1 MHVVLA
7 LLLHFS
13 LVAESGAALRRA
25 GAQGGNNA
33 VELILVNA
41 GQPTATIFLERQ
53 PTKAAQFAAYEL
65 QWHVKQITGAEL
77 PIRKGFVRLPVG
89 HVAVFIGDTPRA
101 RKLGLAQD
109 QFASQEYA
117 IVFRPGELILVGRDA
132 DDRAE
137 VVYDMADLT
146 ACANWPGF
154 WEERGSLDATY
165 DFLEQFCGVRWFQPN
180 EYGTVLPKTETLVVR
195 GGNLRRRPYFEFR
208 DAIGATGDN
217 PERYDAYTALW
228 QEATDGY
235 KAWEAAAYPRLH
247 EAYPDPWRYAQAK
260 RAHSLLFL
268 LRMKNGGTPVR
279 CNHSLYGYYD
289 RFWNE
294 DSALFVE
301 RRPDMFAKGYEG
313 TPPQM
318 CYTSR
323 ALIEQLAQDARDYY
337 DGRKTGADL
346 GIFWR
351 PSLPNPFPVE
361 PMDNASFCKCEECQ
375 RWLAEA
381 PGDDTRFF
389 SNGLHSDYFF
399 NFVNEVQR
407 ELARTHPDK
416 GLVTLAY
423 MTHAAP
429 PRRVKLDP
437 RVAVQFCFACNRSP
451 GGRESYEHELSLLK
465 AWADEAAQ
473 SGRRLYLWLY
483 YTFPVEFAN
492 NGKYHCFP
500 GFFAHVIGQ
509 QFELFRRYGYRG
521 MFHCGYGQEVES
533 YVTFKLMDDPAQD
546 VDKLLDE
553 YFTGLYGAAGPAMRR
568 LYEEIERTYCNPANY
583 PKTQA
588 SGEEVAWGHLGT
600 EERMERFAKLLDEAK
615 AAARTEQEK
624 ARVRLFELGTW
635 AYMVAGRQKYLSR
648 RQSAIPSFV
657 APRVPDARGDP
668 ASVDWS
674 AAAILGDAWYERGT
688 ADPAPRALSARVC
701 HDGTYL
707 YLELIDPCDTGKLQA
722 SSTVFPCDDWEIFAA
737 AQRDLPYRQFA
748 VGPTGLAVAL
758 SHGEVN
764 WRMNV
769 PIEPPPVRVVSDTS
783 AADHWVSRL
792 SIPLSEIIPGGAAP
806 GGKFYM
812 NIIRV
817 ASGAISGTGGFGI
830 SALVPYTT
838 VHEVDR
844 LAEVSLAQ

>member
-1 MHVVLA
+1 MRAFLVLA
-7 LLLHFS
+7 VS
-13 LVAESGAALRRA
+13 LGSAVRVGAASPGA
-25 GAQGGNNA
+25 AAQGGRGS
-33 VELILVNA
+33 VELTLVRA
-41 GQPTATIFLERQ
+41 GTPTATIFLERY
-53 PTKAAQFAAYEL
+53 PTKSAQFAAYEL
-65 QWHVKQITGAEL
+65 QWHVRQISGAEL
-77 PIRKGFVRLPVG
+77 PIRRGFVPLPRG
-89 HVAVFIGDTPRA
+89 NVAIHIGDTARA
-101 RKLGLAQD
+101 RKLGLSQE
-109 QFASQEYA
+109 QFAPQEYA
-117 IVFRPGELILVGRDA
+117 VVFRPGEIILVGRDA
-132 DDRAE
+132 DDRGE
-137 VVYDMADLT
+137 VIYNMADLT

-154 WEERGSLDATY
+154 WEERGSLHATY
-165 DFLEQFCGVRWFQPN
+165 DFLERFCGVHWFQPN
-180 EYGTVLPKTETLVVR
+180 EYGMVLPKTETLVVR
-195 GGNLRRRPYFEFR
+195 GQDLRRRPHFEFR
-208 DAIGATGDN
+208 DAIGAWGDN

-228 QEATDGY
+228 QESTDGY
-235 KAWEAAAYPRLH
+235 KAWEAAAYPKLRQT
-247 EAYPDPWRYAQAK
+247 YPEPWRYAQAK
-260 RAHSLLFL
+260 RAHSMLFL

-294 DSALFVE
+294 SSSLFVE
-301 RRPDMFAKGYEG
+301 RRPEMFAQGYEG

-351 PSLPNPFPVE
+351 PTLPNPFPVE
-361 PMDNASFCKCEECQ
+361 PMDNASFCKCPECQ
-375 RWLAEA
+375 KWLQE
-381 PGDDTRFF
+381 PTGNDVRFF

-429 PRRVKLDP
+429 PTRLKLDP
-437 RVAVQFCFACNRSP
+437 RVDVQFCFACNRSP
-451 GGRESYEHELSLLK
+451 GGREAYEHELRLLK
-465 AWADEAAQ
+465 AWADEARQ

-509 QFELFRRYGYRG
+509 QFDLFRRYGYRG
-521 MFHCGYGQEVES
+521 MFHCGYGQEVEA
-533 YVTFKLMDDPAQD
+533 YVTFKLMDDPTKN
-546 VDKLLDE
+546 VDELLAD
-553 YFTGLYGAAGPAMRR
+553 YFNALYGAAGPAMRR
-568 LYEEIERTYCNPANY
+568 LYEEMERTYCDPANY
-583 PKTQA
+583 PKVAA
-588 SGEEVAWGHLGT
+588 SGEEIAWGYLGT
-600 EERMERFAKLLDEAK
+600 EQRMARFARLLDEAK
-615 AAARTEQEK
+615 AAAQTEQEK
-624 ARVRLFELGTW
+624 ARIHLFELGTW
-635 AYMVAGRQKYLSR
+635 AYMVAGREKYLSR
-648 RQSAIPSFV
+648 RQAAIPSFT
-657 APRVPDARGDP
+657 APRVANAGGDP
-668 ASVDWS
+668 SAVDWS
-674 AAAILGDAWYERGT
+674 VAAPLGDTWYERGT
-688 ADPAPRALSARVC
+688 ADPAPRRLAGRIC

-707 YLELIDPCDTGKLQA
+707 YLELTDPCDTSKLTA
-722 SSTVFPCDDWEIFAA
+722 SSTVFPCDDWEIFTA

-764 WRMNV
+764 WRTNV
-769 PIEPPPVRVVSDTS
+769 PIEPAPVRVVSDTL
-783 AADHWVSRL
+783 AADRWVSRL
-792 SIPLSEIIPGGAAP
+792 AIPLAEVIAGGVTT
-806 GGKFYM
+806 GGKLYM

-817 ASGAISGTGGFGI
+817 ASGAISGTGGLGI

-844 LAEVSLAQ
+844 LAEVRLAE

>member
-1 MHVVLA
+1 MHGFPTLA
-7 LLLHFS
+7 IYLIL
-13 LVAESGAALRRA
+13 AAAAGASSPGGA
-25 GAQGGNNA
+25 AQGGKQT
-33 VELILVNA
+33 VELSLVRA
-41 GQPTATIFLERQ
+41 GQPTAIIFLERE

-65 QWHVKQITGAEL
+65 QWHVKQMTGADL
-77 PIRKGFVRLPVG
+77 PIRRGLVRLPRG
-89 HVAVFIGDTPRA
+89 HVAIFIGDTLRA
-101 RKLGLAQD
+101 RKCGLSQD
-109 QFASQEYA
+109 QFAPQEYA
-117 IVFRPGELILVGRDA
+117 VVFRPGEIILVGRDA

-137 VVYDMADLT
+137 VVYNMADLT

-154 WEERGSLDATY
+154 WEECGSLHATY
-165 DFLEQFCGVRWFQPN
+165 DFLERFCGVRWFQPN
-180 EYGTVLPKTETLVVR
+180 EYGTVLPKVKTLVVR
-195 GGNLRRRPYFEFR
+195 GRNLRRRPHFEFR
-208 DAIGATGDN
+208 DAIGAMGDN

-228 QEATDGY
+228 QEATEGY
-235 KAWEAAAYPRLH
+235 KAWEAAAYPKLH
-247 EAYPDPWRYAQAK
+247 EAYPEPWRYAQAK
-260 RAHSLLFL
+260 RAHSMLFL
-268 LRMKNGGTPVR
+268 LRMRNGGTPVR

-294 DSALFVE
+294 GSPLFVE
-301 RRPDMFAKGYEG
+301 RRPEMFAKGYEG

-323 ALIEQLAQDARDYY
+323 ALIGQLAQDARDYY

-361 PMDNASFCKCEECQ
+361 PMDNASFCKCPDCQ
-375 RWLAEA
+375 QWLGGASDEDA
-381 PGDDTRFF
+381 RFF

-407 ELARTHPDK
+407 ELVRTHPDK

-437 RVAVQFCFACNRSP
+437 RVAVQFCFACNRMP
-451 GGRESYEHELSLLK
+451 GNREAFEHELRLLK

-500 GFFAHVIGQ
+500 GFFAHVIARE
-509 QFELFRRYGYRG
+509 FDLFRRYGYRG
-521 MFHCGYGQEVES
+521 MFHCGYGQEVEA
-533 YVTFKLMDDPAQD
+533 YVTFKLMDDPTRD
-546 VDKLLDE
+546 VDELLDE
-553 YFTGLYGAAGPAMRR
+553 YFTGLYGAAGGAMRQ
-568 LYEEIERTYCNPANY
+568 LYEEMERTYCDPSNY
-583 PKTQA
+583 PKAQT

-600 EERMERFAKLLDEAK
+600 EARMARFAKLLDQAK
-615 AAARTEQEK
+615 AAAQTEEEK

-635 AYMVAGRQKYLSR
+635 AYMVAGREKYLAR
-648 RQSAIPSFV
+648 RKAAIPAFT
-657 APRVPDARGDP
+657 APRVPGAGGDP
-668 ASVDWS
+668 AAVDWS
-674 AAAILGDAWYERGT
+674 VAAPLSGTWYERGS
-688 ADPAPRALSARVC
+688 AEPAPRALSGRIC

-707 YLELIDPCDTGKLQA
+707 YLELVDPCDTSKLGA

-769 PIEPPPVRVVSDTS
+769 PIEPPPIRVVSDTS
-783 AADHWVSRL
+783 APDRWVCRL
-792 SIPLSEIIPGGAAP
+792 SIPLAEIVAGGTAP
-806 GGKFYM
+806 GGRFYM

-844 LAEVSLAQ
+844 LAEITLAE